1 MAIIGAKNWQEEYY
15 TQTNNAV
22 EQLLARY
29 GAKTHLV
36 SCGPTAAVNC
46 IRALGI
52 EPKATTTA
60 GWELQPEDALMLW
73 FHDKRNWKKLTNIR
87 PETSPEFTEYS
98 PNEIPQY
105 YPLAVREVF
114 GVQGTFRWIADF
126 KVLADFVAAGVPA
139 QISIKPGHFLA
150 LLAYDTDTKEIIY
163 NDPLSSRGKHLRMG
177 EDMYIQK
184 AKPFAITYRLGGRKN
199 V

>member
-1 MAIIGAKNWQEEYY
+1 MAIIGAKNWRLEYY
-15 TQTNNAV
+15 TQNNNAV
-22 EQLLARY
+22 EHILKAYKAQY
-29 GAKTHLV
+29 ILV

-52 EPKATTTA
+52 DPAAKTSG
-60 GWELQPEDALMLW
+60 GWDLQPEDALMLW
-73 FHDKRNWKKLTNIR
+73 FHDRRNFGKMSKIR
-87 PETSPEFTEYS
+87 PETSPEFTDYS

-105 YPLAVREVF
+105 YPLAVKEVF
-114 GVQGTFRWIADF
+114 KVNATFRWVADF

-139 QISIKPGHFLA
+139 QISIEPGHYLA

-163 NDPLSSRGKHLRMG
+163 NDPLSNRGKHLRMD
-177 EDMYIQK
+177 EKMYIEK
-184 AKPFAITYRLGGRKN
+184 AKPFAITYSIGGKN